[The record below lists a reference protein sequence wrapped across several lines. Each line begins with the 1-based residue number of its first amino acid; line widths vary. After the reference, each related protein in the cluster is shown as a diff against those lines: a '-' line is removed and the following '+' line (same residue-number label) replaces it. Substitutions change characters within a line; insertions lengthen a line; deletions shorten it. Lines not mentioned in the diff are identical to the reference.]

1 SHHPT
6 HHVARPFL
14 EKRLGFSEY
23 GGAVRTLRTA
33 GLRPL
38 PANPGRGRG
47 GRRGPGGLHEGG
59 RAAGEVS
66 RGCQAVDLAL
76 WHRDVALLA
85 AVAESTATAG
95 EARGGVRALANRQRS
110 WPRGGADQR
119 EARAGR
125 AVGGAALDGVF
136 ALRGRADRRRGGGR
150 RWTLAQDGGQACRR
164 VSRGRAR
171 DLERRLGG
179 GRGMSEATARAGT
192 GCPPAWALQRYAA
205 CPEEAEAGTAEHVA
219 VCPRCQDF
227 VAERRA
233 EGAAYMRSSAADAL
247 RQRLAQAEG
256 AKAVVVRPRAW
267 AWGGVLAAAA
277 AVAISFSSAGPEQA
291 DSDPR
296 AVDGLNPKGMAQLA
310 LFVGDEGQ
318 APSELEAPATLLPGT

>member
-1 SHHPT
+1 
-6 HHVARPFL
+6 
-14 EKRLGFSEY
+14 
-23 GGAVRTLRTA
+23 
-33 GLRPL
+33 
-38 PANPGRGRG
+38 
-47 GRRGPGGLHEGG
+47 
-59 RAAGEVS
+59 
-66 RGCQAVDLAL
+66 
-76 WHRDVALLA
+76 
-85 AVAESTATAG
+85 
-95 EARGGVRALANRQRS
+95 
-110 WPRGGADQR
+110 
-119 EARAGR
+119 
-125 AVGGAALDGVF
+125 
-136 ALRGRADRRRGGGR
+136 
-150 RWTLAQDGGQACRR
+150 
-164 VSRGRAR
+164 
-171 DLERRLGG
+171 
-179 GRGMSEATARAGT
+179 MSEPTARAGT

-233 EGAAYMRSSAADAL
+233 EGAAYMRSPAADAL

-318 APSELEAPATLLPGT
+318 APSELEAPATLLPGTRLQPAFSAPKAGFVALVLTSPAGERVRLYPAGQEQSAPVEAGPSTPLGPSFRLDDEVGRYRVTAYFADESFPTQPLLGAAPERFHGVVLTREFAVQRR